1 MTTRT
6 TKTEYDYYEDGS
18 VKRITIT
25 ERDYADGGPVGPSD
39 LPAWHPWRVGDYV
52 PERHVAPLIS
62 NLGGPKTVLINIDAD
77 QLAAIIN
84 GGTPTRVTGE

>member
-6 TKTEYDYYEDGS
+6 TKTEYDYYDDGS

-25 ERDYADGGPVGPSD
+25 EREYADGGPVGSSD
-39 LPAWHPWRVGDYV
+39 LPKWHPWRVGDYV
-52 PERHVAPLIS
+52 APCNFKTSGVA
-62 NLGGPKTVLINIDAD
+62 VNIDAD

>member
-6 TKTEYDYYEDGS
+6 TKTEYDYYDDGS

-25 ERDYADGGPVGPSD
+25 EREYADGGPVGPSD
-39 LPAWHPWRVGDYV
+39 LPKWHPWRVGDYV

-62 NLGGPKTVLINIDAD
+62 SFKTSGVAVNIDAD

-84 GGTPTRVTGE
+84 GGTHTRVTGE

>member
-25 ERDYADGGPVGPSD
+25 EREYADGGPVGPAD
-39 LPAWHPWRVGDYV
+39 LPAWRVGDYV

-62 NLGGPKTVLINIDAD
+62 NLGGPETVLMNIDAE

>member
-6 TKTEYDYYEDGS
+6 TKTEYDYYDDGS

-25 ERDYADGGPVGPSD
+25 EREYADGGPVGPAY
-39 LPAWHPWRVGDYV
+39 LPKWHPWRVGDYV
-52 PERHVAPLIS
+52 PERHVAPPIS
-62 NLGGPKTVLINIDAD
+62 NFKTSGVAVNIDAD

>member
-6 TKTEYDYYEDGS
+6 TKTEYDYYDDGS

-25 ERDYADGGPVGPSD
+25 EREYTDGGPVGPAY
-39 LPAWHPWRVGDYV
+39 LPKWHPWRVGDYV

-62 NLGGPKTVLINIDAD
+62 NTNTSGVAVNIDAD

>member
-25 ERDYADGGPVGPSD
+25 ERDYADGGPVGPSN
-39 LPAWHPWRVGDYV
+39 LPKWHQWRVGDCV
-52 PERHVAPLIS
+52 PERRVAPLIS
-62 NLGGPKTVLINIDAD
+62 NFKTSGVAVNIDAD

>member
-39 LPAWHPWRVGDYV
+39 LPAWHPWRVGDCV

-62 NLGGPKTVLINIDAD
+62 NFKTSGVAVNIDAD

>member
-25 ERDYADGGPVGPSD
+25 ERDYADGGPVGPAD
-39 LPAWHPWRVGDYV
+39 LPAWRVGDCPPYRV
-52 PERHVAPLIS
+52 PFGPVSTTNNGVVA
-62 NLGGPKTVLINIDAD
+62 NIGAEPH
-77 QLAAIIN
+77 AAIIN
-84 GGTPTRVTGE
+84 GGAPTRVKGE

>member
-25 ERDYADGGPVGPSD
+25 EREYADGGPAD
-39 LPAWHPWRVGDYV
+39 LPKWHPWRVGDYV

-62 NLGGPKTVLINIDAD
+62 NFKTSGVAVNIDAD

>member
-25 ERDYADGGPVGPSD
+25 ERDYVDGGPVGPSD
-39 LPAWHPWRVGDYV
+39 LPKWHPWRVGDYV

-62 NLGGPKTVLINIDAD
+62 NFKTSGVAVNIDAD

>member
-25 ERDYADGGPVGPSD
+25 EREYADGGPVGPSD
-39 LPAWHPWRVGDYV
+39 LPKWHPWRVGDCPPYRV
-52 PERHVAPLIS
+52 PLGPVSTTTNGVVA
-62 NLGGPKTVLINIDAD
+62 NIDAD